1 MHGKQNGPIQEI
13 TLDTHTFH
21 KVSIQPTLVNFFY
34 GKNGTGKSTIA
45 DELRQHHGI
54 SPAIDDYELLVY
66 DKQFI
71 DRNFQEDALPGVFSL
86 NESNIEIQNSIEE
99 KTKQREKA
107 KQDAEEK
114 RKALDGKNQELSS
127 ARKDFEKTCWDAAEE
142 LKEKF
147 PEAFKGCSKSKN
159 KLADRVLAVEEP
171 EEQNLAQIA
180 SLYQA
185 AFDDKSKTY
194 PLLVKPT
201 FPPIETLPGFH
212 LLNTTIIS
220 SSDTPYATFIRA
232 IGATDWV
239 RQGHEHFHDTPD
251 HRCPYCHQP
260 LPDDFEDQLAACFD
274 EQYEQD
280 IASLKTFIRAY
291 RGGTEKLLRTL
302 IENQNTEFADN
313 ELSVYEDQVS
323 ALASLIELNCHELAG
338 KEASPAQKVTL
349 KGTSKAVAE
358 IEHIIDE
365 INARINEH
373 NKAVKSKKASQST
386 CTDAVWKHLAYKLQP
401 HIQAFL
407 KAQAKLKKEQET
419 LQNEK
424 EALETAAANLQSEI
438 AGLASKTVNIDSTM
452 EAINKGLTDSGF
464 QGFRLKKS
472 RKVSGKYQIVRDDD
486 SPARGLSEGEKNFI
500 SFLYFYYKISGRESA
515 DDTFKDRI
523 VVIDDPISSMDSNSL
538 FIVSSII
545 RHLIGI
551 CRNNGTAAPDGAPL
565 YIRQMF
571 ILTHNAFFH
580 NEISYNV
587 ISKYSCVNFYHIRK
601 RDNSSTI
608 EWCKRRDPL
617 SEQPA
622 LEHNF
627 SPVKNAYATLWKEY
641 KVSDHATVL
650 LRLTRQILEYYFIQ
664 ISGYEGQTLED
675 RIKEHIEDFIE
686 PSPDGTQN
694 TSLLHLASAL
704 LKYTGD
710 SQQAWSDGFDYVDGE
725 EDPKQIKHAFQKI
738 FEVMGQKPHY
748 EMMMAQSV

>member
-1 MHGKQNGPIQEI
+1 MHKKQTGPIQEI

-21 KVSIQPTLVNFFY
+21 KVTIQPTLVNFFY

-86 NESNIEIQNSIEE
+86 NESNIEIQKTIEE
-99 KTKQREKA
+99 KTAQRIKTKKDIDEKDGA
-107 KQDAEEK
+107 LTDKNK
-114 RKALDGKNQELSS
+114 KLRKI
-127 ARKDFEKTCWDAAEE
+127 RTDFEGVCWEVAGE
-142 LKEKF
+142 LKTDF
-147 PEAFKGCSKSKN
+147 PEAFKGSSNSKSKV
-159 KLADRVLAVEEP
+159 ASRVLSTQAP
-171 EEQNLAQIA
+171 AKQDLKQLAA
-180 SLYQA
+180 LYQA
-185 AFDDKSKTY
+185 AFDAESKTY
-194 PLLVKPT
+194 PLLEKPAC
-201 FPPIETLPGFH
+201 PSPDALPGYQ
-212 LLNTTIIS
+212 LLDTHIIS
-220 SSDTPYATFIRA
+220 SSDTPYANFIRA

-239 RQGHEHFHDTPD
+239 QQGHKHFHDTPD
-251 HRCPYCHQP
+251 HRCPYCAQP
-260 LPDDFEDQLAACFD
+260 LPSDFEDQIAACFD
-274 EQYEQD
+274 KQYEQD
-280 IASLKTFIRAY
+280 IASLKSFLRAY
-291 RGGTEKLLRTL
+291 EDSMADVLRAL
-302 IENQNTEFADN
+302 HENQNMEFSDAQLNAYSDK
-313 ELSVYEDQVS
+313 VS
-323 ALASLIELNCHELAG
+323 ALASLIELNRRALAD
-338 KEASPAQKVTL
+338 KETSPAKTVTL
-349 KGTSKAVAE
+349 EDTSKVFAE

-365 INARINEH
+365 INGRITEH
-373 NKAVKSKKASQST
+373 NKAVKSKKTSQAT
-386 CTDAVWKHLAYKLQP
+386 CTDAVWKHLAYQLQP

-407 KAQAKLKKEQET
+407 KAQTKLKKEQET
-419 LQNEK
+419 LQSEK
-424 EALETAAANLQSEI
+424 ATLEAAAANLQSEI
-438 AGLASKTVNIDSTM
+438 AALASQTVNIDSTM

-472 RKVSGKYQIVRDDD
+472 RKGTGKYQIVRDDD

-587 ISKYSCVNFYHIRK
+587 ISKYGNVNFYHIKK
-601 RDNSSTI
+601 RDNNSTI

-622 LEHNF
+622 LEQNF

-664 ISGYEGQTLED
+664 ISGYEGQTLEE
-675 RIKEHIEDFIE
+675 RIKEHVEDFIE

-710 SQQAWSDGFDYVDGE
+710 NQQAWSDGFDYVDGE
-725 EDPKQIKHAFQKI
+725 EDPKQVKHAFQKI